1 MSLTRK
7 DVEKVSLLARLRLSE
22 AELETMTPQL
32 DKIVHFVEQLN
43 ELNTAD
49 VQPMAH
55 ALDLHNV
62 FAADEV
68 RPAVPGRPRSLPVGS
83 MPVPDWRRAVPLPPR
98 ARFPATNR
106 STRISNDRR
115 QTAGEVPTS
124 RKTP

>member
-68 RPAVPGRPRSLPVGS
+68 RPSLDRQAALSNAPKHDDECYRVPAVL
-83 MPVPDWRRAVPLPPR
+83 
-98 ARFPATNR
+98 
-106 STRISNDRR
+106 
-115 QTAGEVPTS
+115 GE
-124 RKTP
+124 

>member
-43 ELNTAD
+43 ELNTTD

-68 RPAVPGRPRSLPVGS
+68 RPSLERQAVLSNAPKHDDECYR
-83 MPVPDWRRAVPLPPR
+83 VPAVL
-98 ARFPATNR
+98 
-106 STRISNDRR
+106 
-115 QTAGEVPTS
+115 GE
-124 RKTP
+124 